1 MSFQNETTDM
11 TGNEEATVT
20 RDIDEIE
27 DDIQI
32 LSYSESCSNLEVIE
46 SIEGVVAKD
55 SFVYSCAS
63 GEILEY
69 GITPEPNQPQSQ
81 EMFPKR
87 MFGKKK
93 PQFRSFQCSWFNN
106 LLWSKWPHWEEK
118 IDKAY
123 CIICRNVHILNQL
136 TSKNQESAF
145 IIVGYNNWKDATRAF
160 ELHRKSTCH
169 KEAIMKWDYYLKRTC
184 VHTQICHQLVSEQEK
199 ARICLMKIL
208 TSVEYLARQGMP
220 FRGHQ
225 EDSGNFY
232 QLL

>member
-1 MSFQNETTDM
+1 
-11 TGNEEATVT
+11 
-20 RDIDEIE
+20 
-27 DDIQI
+27 
-32 LSYSESCSNLEVIE
+32 
-46 SIEGVVAKD
+46 
-55 SFVYSCAS
+55 
-63 GEILEY
+63 
-69 GITPEPNQPQSQ
+69 
-81 EMFPKR
+81 MFPKR

-106 LLWSKWPHWEEK
+106 LLRSKWLHWEEK

-145 IIVGYNNWKDATRAF
+145 ITVGYNNWKDATRAF
-160 ELHRKSTCH
+160 ELHRNSTCH
-169 KEAIMKWDYYLKRTC
+169 KEAIMKWDYYLKRIC

-232 QLL
+232 QLLQLRANDSDQLRGWLKQKKAFISHEIQNEMLKIMSQQIQREILKEVQTSVWYCISADEAIDSSLTEQVVYHPYIPYYLQ